1 MRSLLREER
10 SEGTALALVDV
21 HKRFG
26 SVRAVENFSLEV
38 AEGELLSL
46 VGPSGCGKSTV
57 LRLVAGLLPIDRGEI
72 RVGGQ
77 VVAGPGAWRPPD
89 QRSVGIVFQDY
100 ALFPHLTV
108 RQNVAFGLH
117 RRPRSQRGARVDEVL
132 SLVGLRGH
140 ADRYPHELSGGEQQR
155 VALARAL
162 APSPAVLLLDEP
174 FSNLDPNLRTQVRAE
189 TIAVLRQAGAT
200 AVFVTHDQQ
209 EALAVGVR
217 VAVMRSG
224 RLEQVAPPETVFH
237 APANRFVAS
246 FTGEVDFLPA
256 QRRNGQLVT
265 ELGTVALPSG
275 HLPSGDTEVMVRP
288 HELALRPEPGG
299 DAQVVAEEFQ
309 GAFVLYTVR
318 LSSGRLV
325 RSLQP
330 HTVGLPPGTPVVAEL
345 AHGHAPTVLVD
356 GETIAAD
363 DAFRVDVGAGRV
375 DHMAQR

>member
-1 MRSLLREER
+1 MSSQLREER
-10 SEGTALALVDV
+10 SEGAALALVDV

-26 SVRAVENFSLEV
+26 AVEAVEGFSLEV

-77 VVAGPGAWRPPD
+77 VVAGPGAWRPPE

-117 RRPRSQRGARVDEVL
+117 RRPRAQRAPRVDEVL

-140 ADRYPHELSGGEQQR
+140 VDRYPHELSGGEQQR

-174 FSNLDPNLRTQVRAE
+174 FSNLDPTLRAQVRAE
-189 TIAVLRQAGAT
+189 TIAVLRQARAT

-209 EALAVGVR
+209 EALAVGDR

-224 RLEQVAPPETVFH
+224 RLEQVAPPEIVFH

-256 QRRNGQLVT
+256 ERRNGQLVT

-275 HLPSGDTEVMVRP
+275 HLPPGDTAVMVRP
-288 HELALRPEPGG
+288 HELALRPDAGG
-299 DAQVVAEEFQ
+299 DAQVLAEEFQ
-309 GAFVLYTVR
+309 GAFVLCTVR

-330 HTVGLPPGTPVVAEL
+330 HTVGLPPGTPVLAEL
-345 AHGHAPTVLVD
+345 AHGHTPAVLVN
-356 GETIAAD
+356 GETISAG
-363 DAFRVDVGAGRV
+363 DAFTVGVGAGQV
-375 DHMAQR
+375 DHMVQR